1 MDRPLRLVLLVS
13 FLSIAATPIS
23 LGNANVGLQVPCKE
37 NERQALL
44 MFKQGLVNSSNRL
57 SSWIG
62 EGDCCFW
69 PGVVCSNLT
78 GHVRALHLGNYYL
91 GGKLNPSLLNLSH
104 LTYLDLSSNDF
115 EGMQIPNFF
124 GSLTSLRHLDLSQ
137 SDFQG
142 IIPHQLGN
150 LSNLRFL
157 DVHGNY
163 FEVKSLQWISGLPQ
177 LQHLDMSGV
186 DLREASDL
194 FQVTNTFPSLL
205 EYLNMSDCGL
215 YQIPFGI
222 ANASV
227 LKVLNLEG
235 NSINSPIPKWLYS
248 LSHLESLFLSYNHL
262 HGQISSSIA
271 NLTDIVNLDLFHN
284 QLEGELPTSMG
295 SLCKLMVFDLSRN
308 RVNGRVSEIFE
319 SLSRCNSSQ
328 LESLSLSN
336 NNLSGLLPDELGNF
350 EKLRFLDLSSNS
362 ISGSIPMSLGNL
374 SCLEE
379 LRIQNNSF
387 KGVVSEVHFTN
398 LTKLVKLYAKNNLLK
413 LETSR
418 DWHPPFQLRVLFLDS
433 WYLGPELPLWFQRQ
447 TQLQYLSMVNTSISG
462 TIPTWFWNFSSH
474 LRFVDLSHNQLY
486 GEVPNIVGAPLDIID
501 LSSNQ
506 FNGSLPLV
514 SSTVDV
520 LDLSNS
526 TFSGSIFHFFCDS
539 IDGPKQLRILYL
551 ENNFLDGPI
560 PDCWQNWK
568 KLIVLN
574 LENNNLTGNIPSSIG
589 YLLFLESLHL
599 RNNHLFGELPMSL
612 QNCQN
617 LLVADLGENKFVGS
631 IPMWIGESLSNLIV
645 LILRSNKLQSDIPNE
660 ICSLVN
666 LQILDLAH
674 NNLSGTIPKCVNN
687 FSAMATLSNS
697 GGPISFFSYMYGSPE
712 QYMEEAILVT
722 KGRTDR
728 YNKFLSLVAN
738 LDLSH
743 NMISGEIPEEL
754 TSLIS
759 LQSLNISKNL
769 LTGKIPSM
777 IGDMVML
784 ESLDLSMNKLS
795 GEISPSMSRLTYLG
809 TLNLS
814 YNNLTGQIP
823 QCTQLGGFDQYSYI
837 GNELCGFPLNVSC
850 KENRTM
856 QPVVVQ
862 NHMGGH
868 LLEDSWFCLS
878 LGLGFLFGF
887 WGVLGSLL
895 LNMPWSFRF
904 SQFQNSI
911 VRRLYGVIVEYCC

>member
-1 MDRPLRLVLLVS
+1 MRGK
-13 FLSIAATPIS
+13 PIM
-23 LGNANVGLQVPCKE
+23 
-37 NERQALL
+37 
-44 MFKQGLVNSSNRL
+44 MFKQDLLDSSNRL

-69 PGVVCSNLT
+69 PGVVCGNLT
-78 GHVRALHLGNYYL
+78 GHVRALHLGDYYL

-115 EGMQIPNFF
+115 ERMQIPNFF
-124 GSLTSLRHLDLSQ
+124 
-137 SDFQG
+137 DFQG

-150 LSNLRFL
+150 IYNLRFL
-157 DVHGNY
+157 DLHGNY
-163 FEVKSLQWISGLPQ
+163 FEVKSLQWISGLSQ

-186 DLREASDL
+186 DLKEASDL

-222 ANASV
+222 ANASA

-235 NSINSPIPKWLYS
+235 NSISSTIPKWLYS

-284 QLEGELPTSMG
+284 QLEGEHPTSMG
-295 SLCKLMVFDLSRN
+295 NLCKLTVFDLSRN
-308 RVNGRVSEIFE
+308 RVNGRISEIFE

-336 NNLSGLLPDELGNF
+336 NNLSGLLTDELGNF

-362 ISGSIPMSLGNL
+362 ILGSIPTSLGNL
-374 SCLEE
+374 SSLEE
-379 LRIQNNSF
+379 LRIHNNSF
-387 KGVVSEVHFTN
+387 KGVVSKVHFTKKI
-398 LTKLVKLYAKNNLLK
+398 LKFILPILKKMVKLYAKNNLLT

-447 TQLQYLSMVNTSISG
+447 TQLQYLSMVNTRISG
-462 TIPTWFWNFSSH
+462 TIPTWFWNFSSQ

-506 FNGSLPLV
+506 FNGPLPLV

-520 LDLSNS
+520 LDLPNS

-539 IDGPKQLRILYL
+539 IDGPKQLSILYL

-589 YLLFLESLHL
+589 YLLFLEWLHL

-612 QNCQN
+612 QN
-617 LLVADLGENKFVGS
+617 
-631 IPMWIGESLSNLIV
+631 
-645 LILRSNKLQSDIPNE
+645 
-660 ICSLVN
+660 
-666 LQILDLAH
+666 
-674 NNLSGTIPKCVNN
+674 
-687 FSAMATLSNS
+687 
-697 GGPISFFSYMYGSPE
+697 YG
-712 QYMEEAILVT
+712 
-722 KGRTDR
+722 
-728 YNKFLSLVAN
+728 
-738 LDLSH
+738 
-743 NMISGEIPEEL
+743 
-754 TSLIS
+754 
-759 LQSLNISKNL
+759 
-769 LTGKIPSM
+769 
-777 IGDMVML
+777 
-784 ESLDLSMNKLS
+784 
-795 GEISPSMSRLTYLG
+795 
-809 TLNLS
+809 
-814 YNNLTGQIP
+814 
-823 QCTQLGGFDQYSYI
+823 
-837 GNELCGFPLNVSC
+837 
-850 KENRTM
+850 
-856 QPVVVQ
+856 
-862 NHMGGH
+862 
-868 LLEDSWFCLS
+868 WFYLS

-887 WGVLGSLL
+887 WSVLGSLL